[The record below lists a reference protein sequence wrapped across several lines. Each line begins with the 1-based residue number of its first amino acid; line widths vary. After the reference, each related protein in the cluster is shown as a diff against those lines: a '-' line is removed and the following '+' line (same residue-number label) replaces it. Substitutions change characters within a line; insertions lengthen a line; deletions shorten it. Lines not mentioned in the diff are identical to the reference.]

1 MMKPPL
7 DYCVL
12 FIRQDEHSN
21 HSQRFLFIQLT
32 LFLNYRNARFC
43 LENYHLKVKSHWSAL
58 ALSGAF
64 SFESE
69 SHCAALAL
77 IQGICI

>member
-1 MMKPPL
+1 M
-7 DYCVL
+7 
-12 FIRQDEHSN
+12 FIKANSLSSFKSSLKSEFSE
-21 HSQRFLFIQLT
+21 LGT
-32 LFLNYRNARFC
+32 RFC